1 MLNTAS
7 SVFALL
13 SLSCSAWFAL
23 VSTKSYDIQKD
34 RWLPTVLYPHHPLKT
49 ILGQESKRAGCG
61 RCASNSWIDRLWKL
75 APASKRVPVSWKPLG
90 FQREFSVHGW
100 CCVLKYQQT
109 YSRTSLPS
117 HICDLRYIKHGF
129 SHLFSPHSS
138 TFATTQAL
146 PIHLGPSLL
155 PPSFVGMKLYGLF
168 EQVAQLLTGSSAPW
182 AGDHKPWEG
191 HRTGNHRTPSDFAQ
205 TNMYR
210 IIGIG
215 SILYI

>member
-13 SLSCSAWFAL
+13 SLSCSAGFAL

-34 RWLPTVLYPHHPLKT
+34 SWLPTVLYPHHPLKT

-61 RCASNSWIDRLWKL
+61 RYASNSWIDRLWKL
-75 APASKRVPVSWKPLG
+75 APTSKPVPVSWKPLG

-100 CCVLKYQQT
+100 CCVLNTSKH
-109 YSRTSLPS
+109 SWTSLPS

-129 SHLFSPHSS
+129 SPTFFNFCHYASS
-138 TFATTQAL
+138 ANT
-146 PIHLGPSLL
+146 PSLL

-168 EQVAQLLTGSSAPW
+168 EQVAQLLTGSSAPEVTTESW
-182 AGDHKPWEG
+182 EGDHKLWEG
-191 HRTGNHRTPSDFAQ
+191 NRKGNHRTPSDFAQ

-210 IIGIG
+210 HRINII
-215 SILYI
+215 